1 MADSL
6 DSGSSAHYG
15 RAGSSPASRTKKER
29 HPHGCLS
36 FLVQHFCYA
45 KVVACGRVTEREWGN
60 PSKVPPPHT
69 PPSLRWAG
77 VQTTKHV
84 GSHKRKETSER
95 MSLFFWCGDFAARKT
110 RPPVA
115 ALDMAPTPGQ
125 KRRRQRPSPFLL
137 VNSQPINPPISGT
150 PLSGGPSIASS
161 WSPSGILKSSSASS
175 PKKPFQPPSII
186 KASST
191 TISSWPSI
199 NSRW

>member
-1 MADSL
+1 MGGPFFVIRCGPRLERAR
-6 DSGSSAHYG
+6 AQREK
-15 RAGSSPASRTKKER
+15 RAGGTFWCPCACRGAAAPR
-29 HPHGCLS
+29 ARL
-36 FLVQHFCYA
+36 
-45 KVVACGRVTEREWGN
+45 VACGRVIERARETRLKF
-60 PSKVPPPHT
+60 SLHT
-69 PPSLRWAG
+69 FPSLRWAG

-95 MSLFFWCGDFAARKT
+95 MSLFFWCGDFVARKP
-110 RPPVA
+110 RPPAA

-125 KRRRQRPSPFLL
+125 KRRRQKPSPFLL
-137 VNSQPINPPISGT
+137 VNSQVKNPPIYGT

-199 NSRW
+199 SSRW

>member
-60 PSKVPPPHT
+60 PSKVSPPHT

-95 MSLFFWCGDFAARKT
+95 MSLFFWCGDSFGAAILLRENQ
-110 RPPVA
+110 
-115 ALDMAPTPGQ
+115 G
-125 KRRRQRPSPFLL
+125 RQRRPLTWHPLRGNKYPPAEPGVFLRRAKPYVTSHASCGVGTTCHL
-137 VNSQPINPPISGT
+137 HRLSYPHRYKSGT
-150 PLSGGPSIASS
+150 FSFLY
-161 WSPSGILKSSSASS
+161 
-175 PKKPFQPPSII
+175 
-186 KASST
+186 
-191 TISSWPSI
+191 
-199 NSRW
+199 SRHP

>member
-60 PSKVPPPHT
+60 PSKVPPSHSPF
-69 PPSLRWAG
+69 LA
-77 VQTTKHV
+77 V
-84 GSHKRKETSER
+84 GGSADNKTCGQPQKKRDIRKDVSFLLVR
-95 MSLFFWCGDFAARKT
+95 DFAARKP
-110 RPPVA
+110 RPPAA

-137 VNSQPINPPISGT
+137 VNSQVKNPPISGT
-150 PLSGGPSIASS
+150 PLSGGPPIVSS

-199 NSRW
+199 SSRW

>member
-1 MADSL
+1 MLCLAAPEKVSALNLKRLKADNK
-6 DSGSSAHYG
+6 
-15 RAGSSPASRTKKER
+15 T
-29 HPHGCLS
+29 
-36 FLVQHFCYA
+36 
-45 KVVACGRVTEREWGN
+45 CGRSQKN
-60 PSKVPPPHT
+60 
-69 PPSLRWAG
+69 
-77 VQTTKHV
+77 TTTLWV
-84 GSHKRKETSER
+84 VV
-95 MSLFFWCGDFAARKT
+95 FFWCGDFAARKP
-110 RPPVA
+110 RPPAA

-125 KRRRQRPSPFLL
+125 KRRRQKPSPFLL

-199 NSRW
+199 SSRW

>member
-60 PSKVPPPHT
+60 PSKVPPSHS
-69 PPSLRWAG
+69 PSLRWAG

-95 MSLFFWCGDFAARKT
+95 MSLFFWCGDFAARKP
-110 RPPVA
+110 RPPAA

-125 KRRRQRPSPFLL
+125 KRRRFCSPLTGVTSDSWDTPAGHRVYDACRGFS
-137 VNSQPINPPISGT
+137 VSWVCRDSG
-150 PLSGGPSIASS
+150 A
-161 WSPSGILKSSSASS
+161 SSASS
-175 PKKPFQPPSII
+175 TSC
-186 KASST
+186 
-191 TISSWPSI
+191 
-199 NSRW
+199 

>member
-1 MADSL
+1 MISLLLDELNHYRRVFGTFRAATKFSLIFSLMASKLNHTIRHQLTTRFPAKPLLPTLPGISQHNAKSPCDN
-6 DSGSSAHYG
+6 
-15 RAGSSPASRTKKER
+15 SSPASRTK
-29 HPHGCLS
+29 
-36 FLVQHFCYA
+36 
-45 KVVACGRVTEREWGN
+45 
-60 PSKVPPPHT
+60 
-69 PPSLRWAG
+69 
-77 VQTTKHV
+77 
-84 GSHKRKETSER
+84 RKETSFW
-95 MSLFFWCGDFAARKT
+95 MSLFFWCGDFAARKP
-110 RPPVA
+110 RPPAA

-199 NSRW
+199 SSRW

>member
-1 MADSL
+1 MAERVKKPNCGFL
-6 DSGSSAHYG
+6 ILAF
-15 RAGSSPASRTKKER
+15 PALRYARRTNNKTCGQSQKKR
-29 HPHGCLS
+29 DIRKDVS
-36 FLVQHFCYA
+36 FLLV
-45 KVVACGRVTEREWGN
+45 RR
-60 PSKVPPPHT
+60 
-69 PPSLRWAG
+69 
-77 VQTTKHV
+77 
-84 GSHKRKETSER
+84 
-95 MSLFFWCGDFAARKT
+95 FFWCGDFAARKP
-110 RPPVA
+110 RPPAA

-199 NSRW
+199 SSRW